1 MKDLKATLLTNWNF
15 MRWLRLVLGVYV
27 GVQAILMRDPL
38 SGLISVFFLYQSL
51 TNTGC
56 CGVNSC
62 ETPTRHPAQEPEV
75 VKFEEIKSN

>member
-1 MKDLKATLLTNWNF
+1 MKDLKATLLNNWNF
-15 MRWLRLVLGVYV
+15 MRWLRLILGAYI

-38 SGLISVFFLYQSL
+38 SGLISVFFLYQAV

-62 ETPTRHPAQEPEV
+62 EAPLRNSDQEKEV
-75 VKFEEIKSN
+75 VQFEEIKTK